1 MQEIKDRKFQ
11 FWFYR
16 VSHGELLIRSPKSKE
31 NPKNIDIM
39 FFDIRYIELPRFLDE
54 IMLDEATNEEILYLN
69 NKLGEPLKDRK
80 VTIIV
85 SRGIR
90 YLIVASF
97 FKVKEN
103 ELDLFELPFEK
114 LGLSIGVIEVDTDF
128 R

>member
-39 FFDIRYIELPRFLDE
+39 FFDITYIELPRFLDE
-54 IMLDEATNEEILYLN
+54 IMLDEATSEEILY
-69 NKLGEPLKDRK
+69 
-80 VTIIV
+80 
-85 SRGIR
+85 
-90 YLIVASF
+90 Y
-97 FKVKEN
+97 

-114 LGLSIGVIEVDTDF
+114 LGLSIGVIEDDTDF

>member
-1 MQEIKDRKFQ
+1 MLGLPKGFENRKFQ

-31 NPKNIDIM
+31 NPKNIDIL
-39 FFDIRYIELPRFLDE
+39 FFDISYIELPRFLDE
-54 IMLDEATNEEILYLN
+54 IILDDATNDEIIYVN
-69 NKLGEPLKDRK
+69 NKIGEPSNDQK

-97 FKVKEN
+97 FKVKET
-103 ELDLFELPFEK
+103 ELDLFEHPFEK
-114 LGLSIGVIEVDTDF
+114 LGLSLS
-128 R
+128 